1 MAKKIGYLKDSI
13 AKASGYYSVNG
24 EKLKGASLSQ
34 AQQDEW
40 NGVKAKAAPKPAEPE
55 VEVSEV
61 EESVE
66 EPVKKDKKKKT
77 FFSKES

>member
-24 EKLKGASLSQ
+24 EKLKGATLSQ

-40 NGVKAKAAPKPAEPE
+40 NGVKPKAAPKPAEPE

-66 EPVKKDKKKKT
+66 EPVKKNKKKKT